1 VVYPE
6 DSHLEEPVT
15 HQPPPASSVS
25 DIVVSIIR
33 TVVPVA
39 WGSALTWVATQ
50 LPFLEPHL
58 NAAGAT
64 GLGAVLVATL
74 TTLWYTL
81 MRNVERF
88 LPAWLTVLVLGAN
101 RPPTYDPTQVRP
113 QGLMIPRSTDSR

>member
-50 LPFLEPHL
+50 LPFL
-58 NAAGAT
+58 A
-64 GLGAVLVATL
+64 AVLVATL
-74 TTLWYTL
+74 TTLWYSL
-81 MRNVERF
+81 MRSVERY
-88 LPAWLTVLVLGAN
+88 LPAWLTVLVLGSN
-101 RPPTYDPTQVRP
+101 RPPIYDPADLKP
-113 QGLMIPRSTDSR
+113 QGLRIPRTIDPR

>member
-50 LPFLEPHL
+50 LPFLADAL
-58 NAAGAT
+58 NQAGAT

-74 TTLWYTL
+74 TTLWYSL
-81 MRNVERF
+81 MRSVERY
-88 LPAWLTVLVLGAN
+88 LPAWLTVLVLGSN
-101 RPPTYDPTQVRP
+101 RPPIYDPADLKP
-113 QGLMIPRSTDSR
+113 QGLRIPRTIDPR

>member
-1 VVYPE
+1 M
-6 DSHLEEPVT
+6 T

-50 LPFLEPHL
+50 LPLLADAL
-58 NAAGAT
+58 NQAGAT

-74 TTLWYTL
+74 TTLWYSL
-81 MRNVERF
+81 MRSVERY

-101 RPPTYDPTQVRP
+101 RPPTYDLPALPPSGQA
-113 QGLMIPRSTDSR
+113 IPRSTDYR

>member
-1 VVYPE
+1 MA
-6 DSHLEEPVT
+6 HN
-15 HQPPPASSVS
+15 PPASSIS

-50 LPFLEPHL
+50 LPFLADAL

-74 TTLWYTL
+74 TTLWYSL
-81 MRNVERF
+81 MRSVERY
-88 LPAWLTVLVLGAN
+88 LPAWLTVLVLGSN
-101 RPPTYDPTQVRP
+101 RPPIYDPTQVKP
-113 QGLMIPRSTDSR
+113 QGLRIPRTTEYR